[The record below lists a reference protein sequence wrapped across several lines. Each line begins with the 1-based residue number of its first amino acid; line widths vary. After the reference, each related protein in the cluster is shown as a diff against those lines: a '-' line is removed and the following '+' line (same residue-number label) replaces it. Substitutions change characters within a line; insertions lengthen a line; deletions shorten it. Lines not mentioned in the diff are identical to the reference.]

1 MNKEYEDLQLQEAE
15 EKDENQQT
23 MNKMELNHL
32 QCMEELQQLYEKKL
46 QMERQQY
53 DNLNGEKEQ
62 LKGNFEL
69 EIKELQRQNENAIER
84 LLNEF
89 KTNLKEV

>member
-1 MNKEYEDLQLQEAE
+1 
-15 EKDENQQT
+15 
-23 MNKMELNHL
+23 
-32 QCMEELQQLYEKKL
+32 
-46 QMERQQY
+46 MERGQY
-53 DNLNGEKEQ
+53 DNLNNEKEQ